1 MLIFLVIFSSSTLA
15 LSIQY
20 GAANLNRLC
29 YNRNLEGSRNTIGT
43 HTGHF
48 GNSNACEM
56 QVYFRNIL
64 QTIVPYIAIVCSLL
78 TKPHQIL
85 PCLKDPHTTVP
96 NFSNH
101 NIYVNE
107 VLLLSYL

>member
-1 MLIFLVIFSSSTLA
+1 MHYV
-15 LSIQY
+15 
-20 GAANLNRLC
+20 AANLNRLC
-29 YNRNLEGSRNTIGT
+29 YNRKLEGSRDIRDTNN
-43 HTGHF
+43 GHF
-48 GNSNACEM
+48 RNSNACEM
-56 QVYFRNIL
+56 QLSFRNIL

-107 VLLLSYL
+107 VLLLSCF